1 MELTIKGKE
10 VNVTLKLGA
19 YLIYQDEFGNDFS
32 LEKISDTSFIKLFYA
47 CYKNACNLQGIPCEV
62 TCDEFFNEVSQD
74 DYLKFYEDEILPSLK
89 KNMEFQRKVAAQLA

>member
-1 MELTIKGKE
+1 MKLTIKGKE

-47 CYKNACNLQGIPCEV
+47 CFKNACRLQGIECDV
-62 TCDEFFNEVSQD
+62 TCEEFFNAVSQD
-74 DYLKFYEDEILPSLK
+74 DYLQFYEDEILPSLK
-89 KNMEFQRKVAAQLA
+89 KNAEFQRKVAAQLT

>member
-1 MELTIKGKE
+1 MKLTIKGKE
-10 VNVTLKLGA
+10 VVVTLKLGA
-19 YLIYQDEFGNDFS
+19 YLIYQEEFGKDFS
-32 LEKISDTSFIKLFYA
+32 LEAISDTAFIKLFYS
-47 CYKNACNLQGIPCEV
+47 CFKNACRLQGIECDV